1 MPIAYS
7 YIRFSS
13 EKQSQGDSIRRQ
25 SDLARQYIKN
35 HPELGLELDS
45 ALHLTDE
52 GLSAYKGVAQS
63 KGSLGVFIR
72 LVEDG
77 KIEKGAYLLVE
88 SLDRLSRQ
96 TPRQALNQLNTLI
109 DEGIVVVTLND
120 EKAYT
125 KEVLDSDGGMSLI
138 FAIMLMSR
146 AHEESAMKAQRVQS
160 AWRQKMLRVA
170 DGVQLTKRVPF
181 WINKEDKNK
190 KLPDRVAVVKRI
202 FQLSAD
208 GLGAQ
213 RICSELNSEG
223 VEPPTGLASK
233 WGTSSVKKVLNSEAV
248 IGILNTADGVRH
260 EGYYPRVISDKLWMK
275 TRFQGIASKATRDS
289 HAIHP
294 LSGLCVCSACG
305 ATAMRSGKTG
315 RVRKDGTKN
324 IWRTLVCANAM
335 GNRSACSYQSIS
347 YDKIVSAVLDAL
359 RGYQYKP
366 PSDAV
371 GEELWQVG
379 EAISHIADDIIDLKE
394 SIKRNKNSPSLKQE
408 LTTKMAEYDEL
419 VAERDRLKD
428 LARPLSA
435 KLVEGG
441 LKALL
446 NDGLIDNKHFK
457 QVVLKVA
464 INFNDRSLTVTGHDG
479 TVLEANIDVER
490 YLENAL

>member
-1 MPIAYS
+1 MPTAYS

-13 EKQSQGDSIRRQ
+13 EKQAQGDSIRRQ
-25 SDLARQYIKN
+25 SDLARQYINN
-35 HPELGLELDS
+35 HPELGLELDT

-77 KIEKGAYLLVE
+77 KIEKGSYLLVE

-146 AHEESAMKAQRVQS
+146 AHEESAIKAQRVSS

-190 KLPDRVAVVKRI
+190 TLPERVAVVRRI

-213 RICSELNSEG
+213 RICSVLNSEG
-223 VEPPTGLASK
+223 VDPPTRLASK

-260 EGYYPRVISDKLWMK
+260 EDYYPKVIADKLWMK
-275 TRFQGIASKATRDS
+275 TRFQGVTSKATRDS
-289 HAIHP
+289 HSIHP

-315 RVRKDGTKN
+315 RVRRDGTKN
-324 IWRTLVCANAM
+324 IWRTLVCSNAM

-359 RGYQYKP
+359 RDYQYKP

-379 EAISHIADDIIDLKE
+379 EVISSVADDIIDLKE
-394 SIKRNKNSPSLKQE
+394 SIKRNKNSPSLKKE
-408 LTTKMAEYDEL
+408 LTTRMAEYDEM
-419 VAERDRLKD
+419 VSKRDRLKE

-464 INFNDRSLTVTGHDG
+464 INFNDRSLAVTGHDG
-479 TVLEANIDVER
+479 TVLEANIDVGR
-490 YLENAL
+490 YLEIAL